1 MNSEQNGYLGIA
13 LEAAKKAGKIQRE
26 HLLLPKEVFFKG
38 AIDLVTDVDRT
49 CEKAIIKT
57 IRLGFPEHGVL
68 SEESP
73 ALVSESPFLWII
85 DPLDG
90 TTNYTHGYPCFCVSI
105 ALQKNGQTIL
115 GVVFDPIAGN
125 LYHALRG
132 EGAFKNNIPIEVS
145 KTSQVARALLCTGFP
160 YDVGSSERN
169 NLREFNVIIKTAQ
182 GIRRDGSAALDLCRV
197 AEGSFDGFWE
207 IKLNPWDVAA
217 GVCIVEEAG
226 GMATSLRGTPFDP
239 FSDSIACSN
248 GRIHQEMLDIL
259 RSEA

>member
-1 MNSEQNGYLGIA
+1 MNSEQNGYLKTA

-26 HLLLPKEVFFKG
+26 HLSLPKEVFFKG

-49 CEKAIIKT
+49 CEKTIIRT
-57 IRLGFPEHGVL
+57 IRQDFPEHGIL

-73 ALVSESPFLWII
+73 ALMSKSPFLWII

-90 TTNYTHGYPCFCVSI
+90 TTNYTHGYSCFCVSI
-105 ALQKNGQTIL
+105 ALQKNGEAIL

-125 LYHALRG
+125 LYHALKG
-132 EGAFKNNIPIEVS
+132 KGAFKNNIPIAVS
-145 KTSQVARALLCTGFP
+145 ETSQVARALLCTGFP
-160 YDVGSSERN
+160 YDIGSSERN
-169 NLREFNVIIKTAQ
+169 NLREFSVMIKTAQ

-197 AEGSFDGFWE
+197 AEGIFDGFWE

-217 GVCIVEEAG
+217 GVCIAEEAG
-226 GMATSLRGTPFDP
+226 GTATSLQGDPFDP

-248 GRIHQEMLDIL
+248 GRIHREMLDIL